1 MRSRMSARTSAR
13 KFVRRSSH
21 TELGRQRELKL
32 RAQIEKQDA
41 MITRYKER
49 AVHMSK
55 AQLQQRAFDEAQEK
69 RHKAE
74 EEAKAHAE
82 RCAELTQELDERQA
96 MLDEAR
102 SMAELMQRNL
112 RALAQTASALLQARP
127 TPASPKTMVR
137 EVVIDRAAADVQAH
151 LAATLAQRDAL
162 MDELKDA
169 EERAQSLQAHCDALE
184 ELAAHH
190 DEDADLDAERIAR
203 SRLAEQ
209 CATQDA
215 TLFES
220 KWHSAEDRCA
230 WLEAQLAHT
239 HAVHSKVL
247 SALRAQE
254 RGKTQEAQASAAEL
268 TAELHQA
275 KKQVAHLQD
284 ELERV
289 AWYEEAYAQRSRQAD
304 LLTEIA
310 ALADEDAQ
318 SKHFDSL
325 TAHIDVLHCE
335 LETLRT
341 KRDALEE
348 QTVQWQRGLEPFAE
362 AQPAKRRRAA
372 SDAGKYASLERAP
385 SPRPHAPAHAR
396 RHALPFVKDA

>member
-1 MRSRMSARTSAR
+1 
-13 KFVRRSSH
+13 
-21 TELGRQRELKL
+21 
-32 RAQIEKQDA
+32 

-82 RCAELTQELDERQA
+82 RCAELTQELEERQA

-102 SMAELMQRNL
+102 RVAELVQRNV
-112 RALAQTASALLQARP
+112 RALTQTANALLQARP
-127 TPASPKTMVR
+127 APASHKTIVR
-137 EVVIDRAAADVQAH
+137 EVVIDHAATEVQAH

-162 MDELKDA
+162 MNELKDA

-184 ELAAHH
+184 EHAAHH

-203 SRLAEQ
+203 ARLAEQ

-215 TLFES
+215 ALFES
-220 KWHSAEDRCA
+220 KWLTAEDRCA

-268 TAELHQA
+268 TAELHEA

-325 TAHIDVLHCE
+325 TAHIDALHGE

-362 AQPAKRRRAA
+362 AQPTKRRRVA